1 MDFLRLPEAV
11 TACLIALG
19 PVLRLAEE
27 AFSALVILA
36 ATALGAKVIEKHVKL
51 KGDNKSHDSKF
62 SMDTEELKSFCR
74 KINLAWET
82 LGTDDLSKRKDIE
95 SKKYRR
101 SIFVVKNIK
110 KNQLISKS
118 NIKKIRPSKGLHPK
132 FYFQVL
138 GKKVK
143 KNISAGTPLK
153 LNLIK

>member
-1 MDFLRLPEAV
+1 M
-11 TACLIALG
+11 I
-19 PVLRLAEE
+19 
-27 AFSALVILA
+27 
-36 ATALGAKVIEKHVKL
+36 
-51 KGDNKSHDSKF
+51 
-62 SMDTEELKSFCR
+62 
-74 KINLAWET
+74 
-82 LGTDDLSKRKDIE
+82 
-95 SKKYRR
+95 
-101 SIFVVKNIK
+101 